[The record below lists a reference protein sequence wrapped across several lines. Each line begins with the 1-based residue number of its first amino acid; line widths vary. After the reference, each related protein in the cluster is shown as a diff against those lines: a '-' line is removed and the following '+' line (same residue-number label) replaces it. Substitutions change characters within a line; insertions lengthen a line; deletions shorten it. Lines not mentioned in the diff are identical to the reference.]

1 MTDAPPT
8 RRLPIPVTVLTGH
21 LGSGKTTLLQHALEH
36 PLLQHTALII
46 NEFGEVSIDH
56 LMVAQLAENI
66 VQLRGGCIC
75 CAVRVDLAM
84 TLRELHEKR
93 QLGEIPAFDHV
104 IIETSGLADPVPILH
119 TMMANPMMHKHYAPD
134 AVVTCVDQVNFER
147 TLHDDAVALSQV
159 QIADVVILT
168 KGDLATAEQRQR
180 TEALVSE
187 ANPHARQIQVTLGD
201 ADASTIFLRGLFEA
215 GRSLTKT
222 GDASGWLMAG
232 RPMRRATSDT
242 DTATGVHHGPR
253 PTTHVIRTDIP
264 VDLVGLGVFLNRVT
278 NAMSDRILRIKGI
291 VNVASRPRHVLAQGP
306 LVVHAVREKFY
317 PLQWLQAWT
326 DDDRST
332 RIVFIGRDLDVAG
345 IERLFEDLCLPQG
358 GVEASPQG
366 PSGPD

>member
-1 MTDAPPT
+1 MSDAPLT

-134 AVVTCVDQVNFER
+134 AVVTCVDQVNFEQ
-147 TLHDDAVALSQV
+147 TLRDDAVALSQL
-159 QIADVVILT
+159 QMADVVILT

-187 ANPHARQIQVTLGD
+187 ANPHARQLQVTLGD

-215 GRSLTKT
+215 GRALQKT

-232 RPMRRATSDT
+232 RPMTRAAADT
-242 DTATGVHHGPR
+242 GTGVHRGPR
-253 PTTHVIRTDIP
+253 PTTHVIRTEVP

-291 VNVASRPRHVLAQGP
+291 VDVASRPRHVLAQGP

-317 PLQWLQAWT
+317 PLQWLQAWG
-326 DDDRST
+326 DEDHST
-332 RIVFIGRDLDVAG
+332 RIVFIGHDLDVA
-345 IERLFEDLCLPQG
+345 RLDSLFEDLCLPQG
-358 GVEASPQG
+358 CVEASPQDR
-366 PSGPD
+366 SGHD